1 MIAARSWLLATA
13 LVLSL
18 ACQGLGQMVVGSPG
32 GMQPSGEHA
41 WAVTPSTTS
50 SEWALWH
57 VPPRIGANGASDGS
71 IRVVDSLE
79 RRPAAIAAAGGRVW
93 LAFAGIGN
101 EPGYGIFTAAVQP
114 GAIDGT
120 WYSGSG
126 GRLASSSFLPTEGR
140 LLAMS
145 ARRGGP
151 TALVELTDGTY
162 EVAWLDRGRWM
173 RSAGPWVEG
182 GPVPQ
187 AIGVSRKGV
196 VKLAAIGEGSIALW
210 TTQLPSDES
219 DGPSGFRLRDPS
231 ELLEPTSSQP
241 GNQDTPIELEW
252 SRQTLALPASATG
265 SRIVAGPV
273 SLGPR
278 LLLAA
283 SQDGGATVFEI
294 EGETV
299 RPVYAADGAAVAF
312 LTNARRGVFVRL
324 SDSPEAAEGRA
335 ATRLELE
342 EFSLDSGLTLYV
354 GPAVFDGPV
363 SPSDLRILLVL
374 MVLVSASLLLFIV
387 RTSNES
393 KPFEAPQGCLLAPP
407 LPRLLASVGDGLLAL
422 LIGSEIAR
430 ALPEGWLAMR
440 IGAEVIDFA
449 PLLVSLVFGMLAGA
463 VMEATLGR
471 TIGKLVFGL
480 AVTRT
485 REGDDQRP
493 GIRRPGFGPS
503 LVRNAVKWLLPL
515 VALAGAM
522 SPLLRHRG
530 DTLSGLAV
538 VGEFAPDD
546 EAGDSDQDSTPD
558 GR

>member
-1 MIAARSWLLATA
+1 MSALRPSLLAMM
-13 LVLSL
+13 LVLVL
-18 ACQGLGQMVVGSPG
+18 AGNGLAQMVAGSPG
-32 GMQPSGEHA
+32 GTQPSGEHA

-57 VPPRIGANGASDGS
+57 VPPRVGTNGAADGA

-79 RRPAAIAAAGGRVW
+79 RRPAAVAAAGGRVW

-140 LLAMS
+140 LVAMAARS
-145 ARRGGP
+145 AGP
-151 TALVELTDGTY
+151 MALVKLTNGAH

-173 RSAGPWVEG
+173 GSAGPVLDDA
-182 GPVPQ
+182 PSPQ

-196 VKLAAIGEGSIALW
+196 VKLAAIGDGAITLW
-210 TTQLPSDES
+210 TAQIPTEES
-219 DGPSGFRLRDPS
+219 DGPSGFQLRDPS
-231 ELLEPTSSQP
+231 ELLEPASSQP
-241 GNQDTPIELEW
+241 GEQGKPIELEW
-252 SRQTLALPASATG
+252 ARQTLLLPTSATG
-265 SRIVAGPV
+265 SRVIAGPV

-278 LLLAA
+278 VLLAA
-283 SQDGGATVFEI
+283 SQDGKATVFEI
-294 EGETV
+294 EGQAV

-312 LTNARRGVFVRL
+312 LTSARRGIYVRL
-324 SDSPEAAEGRA
+324 SERPESAEGRA
-335 ATRLELE
+335 ATSLELE
-342 EFSLDSGLTLYV
+342 EFSLDSGRTLYV

-374 MVLVSASLLLFIV
+374 MVLVSASLLLFVV

-393 KPFEAPQGCLLAPP
+393 KPFTAPPGCVLAPP
-407 LPRLLASVGDGLLAL
+407 MPRLLASVGDGLVAL

-449 PLLVSLVFGMLAGA
+449 PLLLSLVFGMLAGA
-463 VMEATLGR
+463 VMEAALGR

-480 AVTRT
+480 AVTRS
-485 REGDDQRP
+485 RKGDDDAP
-493 GIRRPGFGPS
+493 GIRRPGFGAS

-515 VALAGAM
+515 VAMAGAM